1 MANLNICEK
10 IWGQNPASWGLTSSS
25 APVNILQ
32 SYSGRQQLLGS
43 PALSSPHN
51 LHIDTRGGRI
61 LFWVH
66 TNTFPRQTK
75 NGGGGVISSAEISI
89 RASNEDPS
97 EGS

>member
-1 MANLNICEK
+1 MRPKPTVLRLDVQFRSSEHLAVIFRSAAIARQPSSQLSALRITC
-10 IWGQNPASWGLTSSS
+10 TSIH
-25 APVNILQ
+25 A
-32 SYSGRQQLLGS
+32 
-43 PALSSPHN
+43 A
-51 LHIDTRGGRI
+51 GRI

-89 RASNEDPS
+89 RVSNEDPS